1 MEPIVDAFSKF
12 AEVVLVGL
20 LPVLAVFV
28 IRWVK
33 VQIDHVLAK
42 IEAEKPELFDQLEW
56 VAALAVRAAEEAKF
70 AGLVEEKRKYAFDVI
85 KKFLEEGGYPINVD
99 LIYAAIEAAV
109 LKEFNR
115 EKVATATFEE

>member
-1 MEPIVDAFSKF
+1 MEPIVDAISKF

-42 IEAEKPELFDQLEW
+42 IEAEKPDLYMSLSW
-56 VAALAVRAAEEAKF
+56 VAELAVKAAEEAKF
-70 AGLVEEKRKYAFDVI
+70 AGLVEDKRKYAFDII
-85 KKFLEEGGYPINVD
+85 KKFLAEGGYPIDVD
-99 LIYAAIEAAV
+99 LIYAAVEAAV
-109 LKEFNR
+109 HDEFNK
-115 EKVATATFEE
+115 EKVATATFE